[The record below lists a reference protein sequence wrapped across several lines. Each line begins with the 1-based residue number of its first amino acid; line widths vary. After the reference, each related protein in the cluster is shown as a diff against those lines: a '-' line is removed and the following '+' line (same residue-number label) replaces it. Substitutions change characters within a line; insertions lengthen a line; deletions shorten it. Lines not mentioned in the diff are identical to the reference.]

1 MFIILRL
8 EENLLIIRK
17 RNNLSQSKLANKIKV
32 SRQTIYNW
40 ENGKS
45 VPDIL
50 SIAKL
55 SELYNVSID
64 DLIKSNIKD
73 DVTPKSWTH

>member
-50 SIAKL
+50 SMAKL

>member
-50 SIAKL
+50 SMAKL

-64 DLIKSNIKD
+64 DLIKINIKD

>member
-50 SIAKL
+50 SMAKL

-64 DLIKSNIKD
+64 DLIKFR
-73 DVTPKSWTH
+73 W

>member
-64 DLIKSNIKD
+64 DLIKINIKD

>member
-1 MFIILRL
+1 MRL